1 MSDEIEFRAKVELPT
16 GEVETWVMKITEDD
30 NEDFILSSRADDGYH
45 ISLMEGHLEAGG
57 INLLEPITK
66 HYGSKV

>member
-16 GEVETWVMKITEDD
+16 GEIETWVMKTTEGD
-30 NEDFILSSRADDGYH
+30 NEDFILSSRAGDGYH
-45 ISLMEGHLEAGG
+45 ISLMEDNIKAGG